1 MASEVDFIILKKN
14 ELKSTEY
21 KGVEYLSQT
30 QSNGVNY
37 LYFKLRLFD
46 QQNS

>member
-1 MASEVDFIILKKN
+1 MLKKN

-21 KGVEYLSQT
+21 KGDEYLSQT

-37 LYFKLRLFD
+37 LYFKLKLFD
-46 QQNS
+46 PTEFIVISGLQH